1 MGSLPAAVKV
11 GMGAMM
17 RIEPMNG
24 LTPRGSALILTLWC
38 VAILSVMIVT
48 LARVVDAD
56 VDASS
61 LATKRF
67 EAREL
72 ALTGLAFG
80 LNPQVER
87 GNALLRQRFEN
98 GDALDVA
105 VTSESARINVN
116 EVLADENDETLA
128 DLFELWEIPEEL
140 SRVAVDSL
148 RDWVDENDL
157 RSLNGAEEEDLFG
170 QTRYSIPE
178 NRNFISVDEM
188 ERVRGMDEV
197 IAQRPNWEDVFSVYS
212 LEQLDVQDASLDV
225 LRVAVGLSTEQAGR
239 LIESRNG
246 PDEEPQTDDD
256 LIFENLDQVASV
268 VGLSE
273 SQRQALN
280 SRFAVGVEP
289 TRIESVGTTGGVSY
303 RITVIVERGGAAPN
317 GGAGGGGNG
326 GGGGADSILSWEEG

>member
-1 MGSLPAAVKV
+1 
-11 GMGAMM
+11 
-17 RIEPMNG
+17 MNG
-24 LTPRGSALILTLWC
+24 LTPRGSALVLTLWC
-38 VAILSVMIVT
+38 VAILSVLIVG

-80 LNPQVER
+80 LNPKVKR
-87 GNALLRQRFEN
+87 GDELLHQRLEN
-98 GDALDVA
+98 GDSIDVA

-116 EVLADENDETLA
+116 DVLSDENDDTLK
-128 DLFELWEIPEEL
+128 DLFELWEVPEQL
-140 SRVAVDSL
+140 SRVTVDSL

-157 RSLNGAEEEDLFG
+157 RSLNGAEEDDLRG

-197 IAQRPNWEDVFSVYS
+197 IAQRSGWEDVFSVLS
-212 LEQLDVQDASLDV
+212 SDKLDAQDAGGDV
-225 LRVAVGLSTEQAGR
+225 LRAVAGLSNEQVGR
-239 LIESRNG
+239 LNESRNG
-246 PDEEPQTDDD
+246 PDGEAQTDDD
-256 LIFENLDQVASV
+256 LIFENLEQVVAV

-273 SQRQALN
+273 AQRQALEA
-280 SRFAVGVEP
+280 RFAIGVEP
-289 TRIESVGTTGGVSY
+289 TRIESVGTTGGVSHK
-303 RITVIVERGGAAPN
+303 ITVVVNRDEADGS
-317 GGAGGGGNG
+317 GNG
-326 GGGGADSILSWEEG
+326 GGGEASILSWKEG

>member
-1 MGSLPAAVKV
+1 MLAAGRK
-11 GMGAMM
+11 GEMLK
-17 RIEPMNG
+17 IEPMNR
-24 LTPRGSALILTLWC
+24 LPFRGSALILTLWC

-80 LNPQVER
+80 LNPDVKR
-87 GNALLRQRFEN
+87 GDELLRQRLEN
-98 GDALDVA
+98 GDAIDVA

-116 EVLADENDETLA
+116 SALADEDDETLE
-128 DLFELWEIPEEL
+128 DLFELWEVPDAVI
-140 SRVAVDSL
+140 RAAVDSL

-157 RSLNGAEEEDLFG
+157 RSLNGAEEEDLIG
-170 QTRYSIPE
+170 QTQYSIPE

-197 IAQRPNWEDVFSVYS
+197 TALRPNWEDVFSVYS
-212 LEQLDVQDASLDV
+212 SDQLDAQDAPADV
-225 LRVAVGLSTEQAGR
+225 LRAVGGLSADQVGR
-239 LIESRNG
+239 LIESRVG
-246 PDEEPQTDDD
+246 PDGEAQTDDD
-256 LIFENLDQVASV
+256 LIYENLDQVAAV

-273 SQRQALN
+273 GQRQLLN
-280 SRFAVGVEP
+280 DRFAVGVEP

-303 RITVIVERGGAAPN
+303 KITVIVDRAGGAPD
-317 GGAGGGGNG
+317 AGVGVAGNG
-326 GGGGADSILSWEEG
+326 GGGGEESILSWQEG